1 MQIGYLADH
10 QAFIPT
16 LVRWHHAQWSYL
28 RPGDT
33 LEKRAERLRTRLSKT
48 QIPMTFVAYTADA
61 NGAEILLGSS
71 SLLVQDLDTRP
82 ELSPWLASV
91 YVDEKQRRQ
100 GIGSALVR
108 HAAQKA
114 AELGVETLY
123 LFTPDREQFYAR
135 LGWTVVERT
144 PFGGKMQVVM
154 ALGLAGQSEQP
165 PQSA

>member
-1 MQIGYLADH
+1 MQIGYLADR

-16 LVRWHHAQWSYL
+16 LACWHHAQWSYL

-33 LEKRAERLRTRLSKT
+33 LEKRTERLKSHLNKT
-48 QIPMTFVAYTADA
+48 QIPTTFVAYTTDEK
-61 NGAEILLGSS
+61 GTEIVVGSS
-71 SLLVQDLDTRP
+71 SLLVRDLDTRP

-91 YVDEKQRRQ
+91 YVDEKYRRQ

-123 LFTPDREQFYAR
+123 LFTPDRQEFYAR

-144 PFGGKMQVVM
+144 PFGGKIQVVM
-154 ALGLAGQSEQP
+154 ALGLAGPCEQRTQSG
-165 PQSA
+165 

>member
-1 MQIGYLADH
+1 MEIGYLADH

-16 LVRWHHAQWSYL
+16 LVEWHHTQWSYL

-33 LEKRAERLRTRLSKT
+33 IERRTARLQTRLGKE
-48 QIPMTFVAYTADA
+48 QIPTMFVAYNTTED
-61 NGAEILLGSS
+61 GTEIVVGSA
-71 SLLVQDLDTRP
+71 SLLVQDLDTRT

-91 YVDEKQRRQ
+91 YVAAAFRRQ

-114 AELGVETLY
+114 TGMGVKTLY

-135 LGWTVVERT
+135 LGWSVIDRT
-144 PFGGKMQVVM
+144 PFGGCIQVVM
-154 ALGLAGQSEQP
+154 ALHLADQGQ
-165 PQSA
+165 

>member
-10 QAFIPT
+10 QAFIPK
-16 LVRWHHAQWSYL
+16 LVCWHHAQWSYL

-33 LEKRAERLRTRLSKT
+33 KEKRTARLRTRLSKT
-48 QIPMTFVAYTADA
+48 QIPTTFVAYTTDAD
-61 NGAEILLGSS
+61 GAEIVLGSS

-91 YVDEKQRRQ
+91 YVDENYRGQ

-114 AELGVETLY
+114 AEFGVEKLY

-135 LGWTVVERT
+135 LGWTVIERT

-154 ALGLAGQSEQP
+154 ALRL
-165 PQSA
+165 